1 MASKTARKPILKQRE
16 KLVAEVVQTVEH
28 MSQTLASVQ
37 GMTSRRDGD
46 IRLQRLRSE
55 LDQSLEVAKKVEQRV
70 DALLTGVPV
79 QNSQQIN
86 KN

>member
-1 MASKTARKPILKQRE
+1 
-16 KLVAEVVQTVEH
+16 
-28 MSQTLASVQ
+28 MSQTLASAQ

-55 LDQSLEVAKKVEQRV
+55 LDQSLDVAKKVEQRV

-86 KN
+86 KT